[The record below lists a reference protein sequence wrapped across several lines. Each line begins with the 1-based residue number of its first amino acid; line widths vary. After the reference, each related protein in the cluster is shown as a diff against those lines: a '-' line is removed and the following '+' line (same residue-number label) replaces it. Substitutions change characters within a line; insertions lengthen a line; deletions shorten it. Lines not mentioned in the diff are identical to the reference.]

1 MNRLSDYSR
10 MLVAM
15 DLTKMDE
22 SVVSYASVIARA
34 FNFDSVYFLHVT
46 TSLELPQEI
55 HEKYG
60 DMMAP
65 VDETLET
72 EMNQTIKEFFDAPDA
87 CDVKV
92 HVATGNITNEVLKY
106 SKVKMVDLILLGRKA
121 ELTGSGLHSKKI
133 AKSASASILFVPE
146 KPILK
151 LEKLLIPIDY
161 SKYSEM
167 AFMLGVDIQKHF
179 GCKLLSNHV
188 YRVPTGYYKSGKTY
202 EEFADIMLEN
212 TKKDCDRFFSNM
224 ELDGVDY
231 EHTYALDDDPHP
243 ADKIYR
249 TAVEEK
255 ADMIVLGSKG
265 RSGAISMLI
274 GSVAERLVMEDNDI
288 PLLLVKKRDENIGL
302 LEALFRI

>member
-72 EMNQTIKEFFDAPDA
+72 EMNQTIKEFFDSPDA

>member
-151 LEKLLIPIDY
+151 LEKLLIAIDY

>member
-1 MNRLSDYSR
+1 
-10 MLVAM
+10 
-15 DLTKMDE
+15 MDE

>member
-167 AFMLGVDIQKHF
+167 AFMLGIDIQKHF

>member
-34 FNFDSVYFLHVT
+34 FNFDAVYFLHVT
-46 TSLELPQEI
+46 SSLELPKEI

-72 EMNQTIKEFFDAPDA
+72 EMNQTIKDHFDAPEG
-87 CDVKV
+87 CDIKV

-106 SKVKMVDLILLGRKA
+106 SKVKMADLILLGRKA

-146 KPILK
+146 GPAQK

-167 AFMLGVDIQKHF
+167 AFMLAVDIQKHF

-188 YRVPTGYYKSGKTY
+188 YRVPSGYYKSGKTY
-202 EEFADIMLEN
+202 EEFAEIMLEN
-212 TKKDCDRFFSNM
+212 TKKDCNRFFSSLSL
-224 ELDGVDY
+224 EGVDF
-231 EHTYALDDDPHP
+231 ENTFALDDDPHP

-249 TAVEEK
+249 TAVEEG

-288 PLLLVKKRDENIGL
+288 PLLLVKKKDENVSL